1 MKLSCLQTLPID
13 KYLYQKMFKKFQ
25 PVEFVILAITI
36 LLIFISEYYY
46 LILKEHDRAIFIG
59 LWPATILLL
68 LIYANIKKL
77 Q

>member
-13 KYLYQKMFKKFQ
+13 KYLYKKMFKKFQ

>member
-1 MKLSCLQTLPID
+1 MKLSCVQILPID
-13 KYLYQKMFKKFQ
+13 KYLNQNMFKKFQ